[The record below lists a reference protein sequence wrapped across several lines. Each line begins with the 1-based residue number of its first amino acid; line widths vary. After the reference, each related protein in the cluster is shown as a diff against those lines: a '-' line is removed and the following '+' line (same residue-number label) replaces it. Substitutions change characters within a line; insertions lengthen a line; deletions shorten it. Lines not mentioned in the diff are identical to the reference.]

1 MTDSAKIKRLNQIKV
16 MLEKVSPYPWSYDE
30 KFCLVDSFNP
40 KISVCNTD
48 CPGKTSHMVANDG
61 KFISNSPESV
71 EWLIEELEK
80 AWGIDSEEFE

>member
-1 MTDSAKIKRLNQIKV
+1 
-16 MLEKVSPYPWSYDE
+16 
-30 KFCLVDSFNP
+30 
-40 KISVCNTD
+40 
-48 CPGKTSHMVANDG
+48 MVANDG